1 MGSKEQFMEQRI
13 IMANK
18 EMELDII
25 QLKKDLESSEEKEN
39 AMAALK
45 IIEEIKERINNEN
58 R

>member
-25 QLKKDLESSEEKEN
+25 QLKKDLESSEKEN